1 MDHRFGHQ
9 TAYYLLGFL
18 RCPKSVEQVRN
29 MDIRFVSL
37 IIKVMVEEI
46 GKLQTKRVL
55 PYPFYHFINVL
66 WSRPSVLP
74 TGSLIESVVLH
85 HFKSGSHIHKFLLPC
100 FFKKRDR
107 TLPVLFG
114 IRLFTDDFRN
124 LCHCPQVICRFHLLV
139 GRTHGQP
146 LHFLLH
152 TSVSFTEIKVGN
164 SFPVSVQQKNY
175 GMFRTYCRGRLES
188 GGPVF
193 LSRCIQMNQGSRH
206 IPHLRRFG
214 QYQQRKFSAEGIP

>member
-1 MDHRFGHQ
+1 M
-9 TAYYLLGFL
+9 FL
-18 RCPKSVEQVRN
+18 Q
-29 MDIRFVSL
+29 
-37 IIKVMVEEI
+37 
-46 GKLQTKRVL
+46 
-55 PYPFYHFINVL
+55 
-66 WSRPSVLP
+66 
-74 TGSLIESVVLH
+74 
-85 HFKSGSHIHKFLLPC
+85 
-100 FFKKRDR
+100 KRDR

-124 LCHCPQVICRFHLLV
+124 PCHCPQVVCRFHFLV

-164 SFPVSVQQKNY
+164 SFPVSVQQENY

-193 LSRCIQMNQGSRH
+193 LSRCIQMNQEVAISRIFAGSVSTNKGN
-206 IPHLRRFG
+206 LV
-214 QYQQRKFSAEGIP
+214 RKVSHNDQLL